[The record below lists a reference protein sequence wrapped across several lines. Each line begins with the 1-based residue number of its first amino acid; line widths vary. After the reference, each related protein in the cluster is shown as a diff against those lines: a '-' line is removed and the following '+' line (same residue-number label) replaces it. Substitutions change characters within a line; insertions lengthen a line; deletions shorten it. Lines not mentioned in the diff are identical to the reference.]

1 MTDDHCIDRGRPRRA
16 RVLSCLLRL
25 WEKHPELSFCDLVDR
40 YIIDIGTMAGHVT
53 DSEVIERSSTEAEK
67 P

>member
-1 MTDDHCIDRGRPRRA
+1 MTYDHYTDRGRPHRA

-25 WEKHPELSFCDLVDR
+25 WEKHPKLSFCDLVDR